1 MSVDVWGLAWWLPV
15 MMTAMA
21 TSNTALNLLTWPR
34 GRPVKGGGATSAP
47 TPSISILIP
56 ARNEAVNIEASVR
69 AAAMSQ
75 PTPLEIIVCD
85 DNSAD
90 GTGEILTRLQAE
102 LPTLRVIQGRPLTP
116 GWVGKPHACHQLA
129 QAARGEL
136 LLFIDADVRLAQ
148 DGIGRVLGLMTA
160 HDAQV
165 ITAVPRQHTGSPME
179 ELILPLLHLTYTAW
193 LPLALIHSSPDPA
206 FLAAN
211 GQILAFRRESYRWIG
226 GFEAV
231 RCEVVDDMA
240 ICRNAKR
247 AGLKVV
253 FADGGEIAECRMYRS
268 AAQVWKGFSKNLY
281 EGIGAHPL
289 ALVGVLGLY
298 FLAFV
303 APYLSLMLGIFG
315 VEAALAPGLVG
326 VGLNLVLRVA
336 LAWRFEHSPRA
347 ALAQPIAV
355 LALLGLAINSYR
367 WSTQGTIEWAG
378 RIYPRRSLRGATHG
392 A

>member
-1 MSVDVWGLAWWLPV
+1 MTPSVGELLWWLPV
-15 MMTAMA
+15 MMAAMA
-21 TSNTALNLLTWPR
+21 TGNTALNLLTWPR
-34 GRPVKGGGATSAP
+34 GRPSPPGVAP
-47 TPSISILIP
+47 TISILIP

-69 AAAMSQ
+69 AAAASR
-75 PTPLEIIVCD
+75 PAPLEIIVCD

-90 GTGEILTRLQAE
+90 GTGEILTRLSAE
-102 LPTLRVIQGRPLTP
+102 LPSLRVIQGRPLTP
-116 GWVGKPHACHQLA
+116 GWVGKPHACSQLA
-129 QAARGEL
+129 EAARGEL
-136 LLFIDADVRLAQ
+136 LLFIDADVRLAP
-148 DGIGRVLGLMTA
+148 DGVGRVLQLMTA
-160 HDAQV
+160 YDAQV
-165 ITAVPRQHTGSPME
+165 ITAVPRQRTGSPME

-253 FADGGEIAECRMYRS
+253 FADGGELAECRMYRS
-268 AAQVWKGFSKNLY
+268 AEQVWKGFSKNLY
-281 EGIGAHPL
+281 EGIGAHPA
-289 ALVGVLGLY
+289 ALLGVLGLY

-303 APYLSLMLGIFG
+303 APYLSLGLGLLG

-326 VGLNLVLRVA
+326 VGLNLVLRAA
-336 LAWRFEHSPRA
+336 LAWRFEHSARSA
-347 ALAQPIAV
+347 VAQPVAV

-367 WSTQGTIEWAG
+367 WSAKGTIEWAG
-378 RIYPRRSLRGATHG
+378 RVYPRRSLRGAAHG